1 MTKIDNHKMMLN
13 SIYMGMLVEVIMFKD
28 GTTRTSNY
36 FIAFEKLE
44 EIIGIVGSN
53 PYILYKDIF
62 SNDTFYINKKGNVIY
77 NNNIKEISDINRWKI
92 KIINFYSLK
101 DVLIK
106 ARNLLELVSE
116 LHNFSYDYY
125 KDFKELNIFVNQ
137 CLDDYNFV
145 EVDSKLLRSL
155 NDNLETIYGLV
166 LDETEESIVN
176 KFSNDL
182 SIISRQKF
190 IIVNKKNKKENISED
205 SKHLKL
211 IKNDDDNKLT

>member
-1 MTKIDNHKMMLN
+1 MTKIDNHRMILN

-125 KDFKELNIFVNQ
+125 KEFKELNIFVNQ

-182 SIISRQKF
+182 SNISRQKF